1 MSIKTFD
8 LVGTIHGREYT
19 EWGEYVSAVDYR
31 ELKAENESLRADAER
46 YRWLIDNAEEI
57 YFCGTNLHLD
67 TYYWGREKVH
77 AEADKEIDA
86 AISSPEKP

>member
-31 ELKAENESLRADAER
+31 ELKLENESLRSAIKDAE
-46 YRWLIDNAEEI
+46 YRADQGKVWNGMGWSYIGLSA
-57 YFCGTNLHLD
+57 HVQQKVLD
-67 TYYWGREKVH
+67 ILR
-77 AEADKEIDA
+77 A
-86 AISSPEKP
+86 AISSPENHS